1 MRIICLF
8 TAAVFFLTS
17 CGKKNTV
24 LQHGNLVLSF
34 DDQLHSM
41 VATSMETKKPLAS
54 TFTPSEYL
62 MCDNF
67 AAQDFKLAEV
77 SSNDHQDA
85 LGKGKKW
92 MISGLYQNEQY
103 SIDKIIEVKFYDQFP
118 DQAFYKVFYINNSNR
133 DLNVTS
139 WINHHYKIQPQGD
152 SIPFWSFQGESTGE
166 RRDWVLP
173 VRAGFYQRNFM
184 GMNDSDYGGGIP
196 VTDIWRRDNGI
207 AIGHAELVPKLVSL
221 PVKVDS
227 YDQTA
232 DINIRMDYDTPYVLK
247 QGDTLATLE
256 TFVSVHQGDNFTT
269 LKRFGEVL
277 RAKGLKFAEPE
288 AGAFESSWCAWGY
301 MRNFTIDEVRGTLPK
316 VKELGIKWVTIDD
329 GYQQAEG
336 DWHVNSKT
344 FPKGDAQMRAL
355 VDDIHAQGLKVMIWW
370 APLAADPGSKV
381 LSENPDLKLVTD
393 EGAPQYITWWDSYYM
408 SPAYTKTL
416 DHTKEVLSLFY
427 NTYNV
432 DGIKMDGQ
440 HLNAVAPDYN
450 DKHKLS
456 RPEESVEA
464 VPAFFKMIYEE
475 SNRLKPHA
483 LIQNCPCGT
492 CMSVYNMPYM
502 NQAVASDPLDS
513 WQIRLK
519 GKTYKAI
526 FDKGAYFGDHVE
538 LSDEGSDF
546 ATSFGIGAVLGTK
559 FTWPKDNP
567 TVREKNV
574 LTPER
579 EVIWKKWFKL
589 YDQKMLSKEQYLGEL
604 YDIGYDIPET
614 HVIQKGDTLHYAF
627 YNKSWDG
634 KIELRGLTAGRYKIR
649 DYVNDVELGEV
660 TKESPQLN
668 AKFKNSLLIEAYPV
682 AE

>member
-8 TAAVFFLTS
+8 TVAVLLLTS

-24 LQHGNLVLSF
+24 LHHGNLVLNF
-34 DDQLHSM
+34 DDQLHSL
-41 VATSMETKKPLAS
+41 VATAAKAEKPLAS

-62 MCDNF
+62 MCGDF
-67 AAQDFKLAEV
+67 AVQNFKLEEV
-77 SSNDHQDA
+77 ASDDLQDA

-92 MISGLYQNEQY
+92 KLRGLFQNEQY
-103 SIDKIIEVKFYDQFP
+103 TIDKIVEVKLYDQFP
-118 DQAFYKVFYINNSNR
+118 DQAFYKVSYINRSGR

-139 WINHHYKIQPQGD
+139 WVNHHYKIQSRGD
-152 SIPFWSFQGESTGE
+152 SIPFWSFQGESTGK
-166 RRDWVLP
+166 RSDWVLP
-173 VRAGFYQRNFM
+173 VRGGFYQRNYM

-196 VTDIWRRDNGI
+196 VTDLWRRDYGV

-232 DINIRMDYDTPYVLK
+232 DINIRMDYDAPHVLK

-256 TFVSVHQGDNFTT
+256 TFVTVHRGDYFTT
-269 LKRFGEVL
+269 LKRFGELL

-316 VKELGIKWVTIDD
+316 VKALGIKWVTIDD

-336 DWHVNSKT
+336 DWHVNNKT

-370 APLAADPGSKV
+370 APLAADPGSKI
-381 LSENPDLKLVTD
+381 LTENPDLKLETD
-393 EGAPQYITWWDSYYM
+393 MGAPQYITWWDSYYM

-427 NTYNV
+427 KTYNV

-450 DKHKLS
+450 DKHNLS

-464 VPAFFKMIYEE
+464 LPAFYKMIYEE

-483 LIQNCPCGT
+483 VIQNCPCGT

-538 LSDEGSDF
+538 LSDDRSDF

-567 TVREKNV
+567 TVREKNL

-579 EVIWKKWFKL
+579 EMVWKKWFRL
-589 YDQKMLSKEQYLGEL
+589 YDQKMLSKEQYRGDL

-614 HVIQKGDTLHYAF
+614 HVVQKGDTLHYAF

-634 KIELRGLTAGRYKIR
+634 NIELRGLTADRYKIR
-649 DYVNDVELGEV
+649 DYVNDVALGEV
-660 TKESPQLN
+660 TKESPRLN
-668 AKFKNSLLIEAYPV
+668 AKFQNSLLIEAYPV
-682 AE
+682 TR

>member
-1 MRIICLF
+1 MRIISLSIVV
-8 TAAVFFLTS
+8 VFFLAS

-24 LQHGNLVLSF
+24 LQHGNLVLNF
-34 DDQLHSM
+34 DNHLHSL
-41 VATSMETKKPLAS
+41 VATTEATEKPLAS
-54 TFTPSEYL
+54 VFTPSEYL
-62 MCDNF
+62 MSGDF
-67 AAQDFKLAEV
+67 AARDFELTEIN
-77 SSNDHQDA
+77 SNDHQDA

-92 MISGLYQNEQY
+92 KISGHFQDDVR
-103 SIDKIIEVKFYDQFP
+103 SIDKIIEVKLYDQFP
-118 DQAFYKVFYINNSNR
+118 DQAFYKVFYINKSAR

-139 WINHHYKIQPQGD
+139 WVNHHYKIQPQGD
-152 SIPFWSFQGESTGE
+152 TIPFWSFQGESTGE
-166 RRDWVLP
+166 RSDWILP
-173 VRAGFYQRNFM
+173 IRGGFFQRNFM

-196 VTDIWRRDNGI
+196 VTDIWRPDYGI
-207 AIGHAELVPKLVSL
+207 AIGHAEVVPKLVSL

-232 DINIRMDYDTPYVLK
+232 DISIRWDYDTPYVLK
-247 QGDTLATLE
+247 EGDTLATLE
-256 TFVSVHQGDNFTT
+256 TFVTVHKGDCFVP
-269 LKRFGEVL
+269 LKQFGEVL

-288 AGAFESSWCAWGY
+288 EEAFESSWCAWGY
-301 MRNFTIDEVRGTLPK
+301 MRNFTIDEIRGTLPK

-336 DWHVNSKT
+336 DWQVNNKT

-355 VDDIHAQGLKVMIWW
+355 VDEIHAQGFKVMIWW
-370 APLAADPGSKV
+370 APLAADPGSKT
-381 LSENPDLKLVTD
+381 LIGNPDLKLVTD

-408 SPAYTKTL
+408 SPAYAKTL
-416 DHTKEVLSLFY
+416 DHTKEVLSLFFK
-427 NTYNV
+427 TYNV

-450 DKHKLS
+450 DRHNLT

-464 VPAFFKMIYEE
+464 LPEFFKMIYEE

-483 LIQNCPCGT
+483 VIQNCPCGT

-538 LSDEGSDF
+538 LSDERDDF

-567 TVREKNV
+567 TVREKNL
-574 LTPER
+574 LTAER
-579 EVIWKKWFKL
+579 EAVWKKWFTL
-589 YDQKMLSKEQYLGEL
+589 YDQKMLSKEQYLGDL

-614 HVIQKGDTLHYAF
+614 HVVQKGDTLHYAF
-627 YNKSWDG
+627 YNKSWNG
-634 KIELRGLTAGRYKIR
+634 KIELRGLTADKYKVR
-649 DYVNDVELGEV
+649 DYVNGVDLGEV
-660 TKESPQLN
+660 TKGDPQLIT
-668 AKFKNSLLIEAYPV
+668 KFENSLLIEAYPV
-682 AE
+682 K

>member
-1 MRIICLF
+1 MRTVCLYIIAL
-8 TAAVFFLTS
+8 FFLAS
-17 CGKKNTV
+17 CGNKDTV
-24 LQHGNLVLSF
+24 LQHGNLVLKF
-34 DDQLHSM
+34 DDQLHSL
-41 VATSMETKKPLAS
+41 VQTAADADKPLAS

-62 MCDNF
+62 MCGDL
-67 AAQDFKLAEV
+67 AVQDFDVTGVASTDVE
-77 SSNDHQDA
+77 DA

-92 MISGLYQNEQY
+92 TITGLSEQHPD
-103 SIDKIIEVKFYDQFP
+103 SIEKIVEIKFYDQFK
-118 DQAFYKVFYINNSNR
+118 DEAFYKVSYVNKSSR
-133 DLNVTS
+133 DLSVTS
-139 WINHHYKIQPQGD
+139 WVNHHYRIQPQGD
-152 SIPFWSFQGESTGE
+152 TIPFWSFQGESTG
-166 RRDWVLP
+166 RRADWVLP
-173 VRAGFYQRNFM
+173 LRGGFYQRNYM

-196 VTDIWRRDNGI
+196 VTDVWRSDCGI
-207 AIGHAELVPKLVSL
+207 AIGHVETVPKLVSL

-232 DINIRMDYDTPYVLK
+232 DISIRSDYETPHVLK

-256 TFVSVHQGDNFTT
+256 TFVSVHEGDYFRT
-269 LKRFGEVL
+269 LKQFGEVL
-277 RAKGLKFAEPE
+277 RAEGLKFAEPE
-288 AGAFESSWCAWGY
+288 DAAYESSWCAWGY

-336 DWHVNSKT
+336 DWHVNRKT

-355 VDDIHAQGLKVMIWW
+355 VDEIHRQGMKVMLWW
-370 APLAADPGSKV
+370 APLAADPDSKI
-381 LSENPDLKLVTD
+381 LTENPDLKLVRED
-393 EGAPQYITWWDSYYM
+393 GSPQYITWWNSYYM
-408 SPAYTKTL
+408 SPAYKKTI
-416 DHTKEVLSLFY
+416 DHTKDVLSLFFD
-427 NTYNV
+427 TYNV
-432 DGIKMDGQ
+432 DGLKMDGQ

-450 DKHKLS
+450 RRHRLD

-464 VPAFFKMIYEE
+464 LPSFFKMIYEE

-483 LIQNCPCGT
+483 VIQNCPCGT

-502 NQAVASDPLDS
+502 NLAVASDPRDS

-526 FDKGAYFGDHVE
+526 YGKGAYFGDHVE
-538 LSDEGSDF
+538 LSDGGDDF
-546 ATSFGIGAVLGTK
+546 ATSFGVGAVLGTK

-567 TVREKNV
+567 TVRRSNL

-579 EVIWKKWFKL
+579 EKVWKKWFTL
-589 YDQKMLSKEQYLGEL
+589 YDQKMLSKEQYRGDL

-634 KIELRGLTAGRYKIR
+634 PIELRGLTADKYKVR
-649 DYVNDVELGEV
+649 DYVNDVDLGQV

-668 AKFKNSLLIEAYPV
+668 AKFENSLLIEVYPV
-682 AE
+682 KE